1 MSSIAARLE
10 RLPLSGFHRKLL
22 VIGGLGYMFDGLDS
36 TSLAFLL
43 PVVSKLWHLSS
54 VQSGL
59 VASSTYMGYF
69 FGAFLSG
76 VLADIIGRRRI
87 MMSAL
92 SIYCVASFASGMVN
106 DWHAFFALRILA
118 GFGSGAEAVV
128 IAPFLAEF
136 IPRRYRGMFCG
147 ALVGFMS
154 FGYVTSSILGYTV
167 IGKFPDGW
175 RYMAVIT
182 SLPVVMLLWWRKT
195 LPESPRWLEAQGR
208 VREALSI
215 VETVEAWF
223 AKQGIALSEPSF
235 SETPLAVPTKPRGAL
250 GNVAAIWSRKLARTT
265 AVSWLMWFS
274 VAFAYYS
281 FFSWIPSL
289 LVKEGLTI
297 TKSFGYSIAI
307 YGAQIPG
314 YFSAAW
320 LNEKIGRKRVVASYM
335 LLGGVAAI
343 ALAFSH
349 TATQIMVAG
358 ICLSFFMN
366 GAFAGVYAY
375 TPEVFPTAVRTTGTG
390 SSSSFGRIGSVS
402 APILV
407 GFVYPAAGFLGV
419 FGMTT
424 AVLVAGA
431 CVVLVFGIETR
442 GRSLEEIEAQ
452 ELGARAAP
460 SPLPSRDAASAATS
474 EQQAASSGRAG
485 AAAKQF

>member
-1 MSSIAARLE
+1 MASIAARLE

-22 VIGGLGYMFDGLDS
+22 LIGGLGYMFDGLDS
-36 TSLAFLL
+36 SSLAFLL

-54 VQSGL
+54 VQIGL
-59 VASSTYMGYF
+59 VASSTYIGYF

-76 VLADIIGRRRI
+76 VLADVIGRRRI

-92 SIYCVASFASGMVN
+92 LIYCAASFASSMAN
-106 DWHAFFALRILA
+106 NWHVFFGLRILA
-118 GFGSGAEAVV
+118 GFGSGAEGVV

-136 IPRRYRGMFCG
+136 VPRRYRGMFCG

-167 IGKFPDGW
+167 VGRFPEGW

-182 SLPVVMLLWWRKT
+182 SLPVLLLLWWRKT
-195 LPESPRWLEAQGR
+195 LPESPRWLETQGR
-208 VREALSI
+208 VGEAVAI
-215 VETVEAWF
+215 VESVEAWF
-223 AKQGIALSEPSF
+223 RKQRIALPEPS
-235 SETPLAVPTKPRGAL
+235 PDAVPAMVAAKPRGAL
-250 GNVAAIWSRKLARTT
+250 GNVATIWSRKLARTT

-307 YGAQIPG
+307 FGAQIPG

-320 LNEKIGRKRVVASYM
+320 LNEKLGRKRVVASYM
-335 LLGGVAAI
+335 LLGGAAAI

-349 TATQIMVAG
+349 SAAQIMVTG

-375 TPEVFPTAVRTTGTG
+375 TPEIFPTAVRTTGTG

-407 GFVYPAAGFLGV
+407 GFVYPVAGFLGV

-452 ELGARAAP
+452 ELGAAIAAQQPP
-460 SPLPSRDAASAATS
+460 STPLQEDGQHHAA
-474 EQQAASSGRAG
+474 
-485 AAAKQF
+485 

>member
-1 MSSIAARLE
+1 MSAIAARLE

-22 VIGGLGYMFDGLDS
+22 LIGGLGYAFDGLDS
-36 TSLAFLL
+36 SSLAFLL

-54 VQSGL
+54 VQTGL
-59 VASSTYMGYF
+59 VASSTYIGYF

-76 VLADIIGRRRI
+76 VVADLIGRRRI

-92 SIYCVASFASGMVN
+92 SIYCVASFASALVN
-106 DWHAFFALRILA
+106 DWHTFFAFRVIS

-136 IPRRYRGMFCG
+136 VPRRYRGMFCG

-154 FGYVTSSILGYTV
+154 FGYFTSSILGFTV
-167 IGKFPDGW
+167 VRNFPEGW
-175 RYMAVIT
+175 RYVAVLT
-182 SLPVVMLLWWRKT
+182 ALPVIMLLWWRKT
-195 LPESPRWLEAQGR
+195 LPESPRWLESQGR
-208 VREALSI
+208 HGEAEGI
-215 VETVEAWF
+215 VATVESWF
-223 AKQGIALSEPSF
+223 ATRGIALP
-235 SETPLAVPTKPRGAL
+235 PLGAAASIGPTLVRPNPGAMQNIL
-250 GNVAAIWSRKLARTT
+250 TIWSRRLARTT

-281 FFSWIPSL
+281 FFAWIPSL
-289 LVKEGLTI
+289 LVKQGLTI
-297 TKSFGYSIAI
+297 TQSFGYSIAI

-314 YFSAAW
+314 YFSAAY
-320 LNEKIGRKRVVASYM
+320 LNERIGRKLVVSSYM

-349 TATQIMVAG
+349 TEMEIMVTG

-375 TPEVFPTAVRTTGTG
+375 TPEIFPTAVRTTGTG

-407 GFVYPAAGFLGV
+407 GMVYPMFGFLGV

-424 AVLVAGA
+424 AVLVVGA
-431 CVVLVFGIETR
+431 CVVMIFGIETR
-442 GRSLEEIEAQ
+442 NRSLEDIEAQ
-452 ELGARAAP
+452 ELGGPP
-460 SPLPSRDAASAATS
+460 SGPSTLGTP
-474 EQQAASSGRAG
+474 EQSPG
-485 AAAKQF
+485 

>member
-1 MSSIAARLE
+1 MASIAARLE

-22 VIGGLGYMFDGLDS
+22 LIGGLGYMFDGLDS
-36 TSLAFLL
+36 SSLAFLL

-54 VQSGL
+54 VQIGL
-59 VASSTYMGYF
+59 VASSTYIGYF

-76 VLADIIGRRRI
+76 VLADVIGRRRI

-92 SIYCVASFASGMVN
+92 LIYCVASFASSMAH
-106 DWHAFFALRILA
+106 DWHVFFALRILA
-118 GFGSGAEAVV
+118 GFGSGAEGVV

-136 IPRRYRGMFCG
+136 VPRRYRGMFCG

-154 FGYVTSSILGYTV
+154 FGYVSSSILGYTV
-167 IGKFPDGW
+167 VGHFPEGW

-182 SLPVVMLLWWRKT
+182 SLPVLLLLWWRKT

-208 VREALSI
+208 VGEAVAI
-215 VETVEAWF
+215 VESVEAWF
-223 AKQGIALSEPSF
+223 TKQRIALPEPS
-235 SETPLAVPTKPRGAL
+235 PDAVPAMVAAKPRGAL
-250 GNVAAIWSRKLARTT
+250 GNVATIWSRKLARTT

-307 YGAQIPG
+307 FGAQIPG

-320 LNEKIGRKRVVASYM
+320 LNEKLGRKRVVASYM
-335 LLGGVAAI
+335 LFGGAAAI

-349 TATQIMVAG
+349 TAAQIMVTG

-375 TPEVFPTAVRTTGTG
+375 TPEIFPTAVRTTGTG

-452 ELGARAAP
+452 ELGTG
-460 SPLPSRDAASAATS
+460 SAA
-474 EQQAASSGRAG
+474 QQPPSTPMQEDGQHHAA
-485 AAAKQF
+485 